1 MCTLSRYGGN
11 VTFGKAKWGEKEE
24 TERKQKAQIQA
35 WIREVNEQRSVRKQQ
50 DKMEW
55 MTRDLLKAI
64 VEE

>member
-1 MCTLSRYGGN
+1 M
-11 VTFGKAKWGEKEE
+11 FGKAKWGEEKE
-24 TERKQKAQIQA
+24 TEQKQKAQIQA
-35 WIREVNEQRSVRKQQ
+35 WIQEANEQRSIRKQQ

>member
-1 MCTLSRYGGN
+1 M
-11 VTFGKAKWGEKEE
+11 FGKTRWR
-24 TERKQKAQIQA
+24 ER
-35 WIREVNEQRSVRKQQ
+35 RVRKQQ

>member
-1 MCTLSRYGGN
+1 M
-11 VTFGKAKWGEKEE
+11 FGKAKWGEKEG

-35 WIREVNEQRSVRKQQ
+35 WIREVNEQRSVGKQQ